1 MRKLLLPKRRGSAI
15 PLAMLTIM
23 LLLATGVA
31 LMSVGLNSRVYAIR
45 MTSDIAARCA
55 ADAGL
60 TIALHEMNEKLRVK
74 PWDDSTLPQASDV
87 NLPYS
92 DGVCSYNV
100 TGDLSSGYIIAADG
114 RCSQIRRFVRAT
126 IGLQGVFD
134 HAILTKSNL
143 ILKSGTA
150 VDGYNSQDPLD
161 TDADVVIGTQSTSAS
176 TIVLN
181 TGVTVTGDIVVG
193 VGGDPSTVIKDLGAT
208 TTGLQYAGTAQDPLP
223 RITAPTTLFDRH
235 ADISVQGNTA
245 TLTPADSGQYSQIV
259 LKQGSVPAILE
270 ISGGDVVLHV
280 TGDIQLGQSC
290 EIIVKDGSTLTLYV
304 DGNIHC
310 RESSGINPDQPTQEA
325 KVIQVYATGEGAQLF
340 DLKAKSQ
347 WTGVVYAPNAAV
359 NLYAG
364 GDVYGSIVADTFEFK
379 AGGNYHYDEALR
391 QVQVDDEGV
400 RFVVMR
406 WQEGILE

>member
-1 MRKLLLPKRRGSAI
+1 VRRLLLPKRRGFAI
-15 PLAMLTIM
+15 PLAMLAIM

-31 LMSVGLNSRVYAIR
+31 LLSMGLNSRVYAMR
-45 MTSDIAARCA
+45 TASDIAARCA

-60 TIALHEMNEKLRVK
+60 TIALHEMNGKLQVK
-74 PWDDSTLPQASDV
+74 PWDGSILPQASNV

-100 TGDLSSGYIIAADG
+100 TGDLCSGYIITSNG
-114 RCSQIRRFVRAT
+114 QCGQTRKFVRAT
-126 IGLQGVFD
+126 IGLKGMFE
-134 HAILTKSNL
+134 HAILTRNTL
-143 ILKSGTA
+143 ILKSGTS

-161 TDADVVIGTQSTSAS
+161 TDTDADISTQSTLAS
-176 TIVLN
+176 SIVLN
-181 TGVTVTGDIVVG
+181 TGVTVDGDIVVG
-193 VGGDPSTVIKDLGAT
+193 VGGNPDTVIKDLGAT
-208 TTGLQYAGTAQDPLP
+208 TGGQYAGAANDPLP
-223 RITAPTTLFDRH
+223 EVVAPAGLFDRH
-235 ADISVQGNTA
+235 TDISVQGNTA

-259 LKQGSVPAILE
+259 LKQGTVPAMLE
-270 ISGGDVVLHV
+270 ISGGDVVLHI

-290 EIIVKDGSTLTLYV
+290 QIIVKDGSTLTLYV

-310 RESSGINPDQPTQEA
+310 RESSGINPDQPTQDA
-325 KVIQVYATGEGAQLF
+325 RILQVYATGEGIQLF

-347 WTGVVYAPNAAV
+347 WTGIVYAPNAAV

-364 GDVYGSIVADTFEFK
+364 GDVYGSFVADTFEFK
-379 AGGNYHYDEALR
+379 TGGNYHYDEALR

>member
-1 MRKLLLPKRRGSAI
+1 MRKLLLPKRCGSAI

-31 LMSVGLNSRVYAIR
+31 LLSVGLNSRVYAIR
-45 MTSDIAARCA
+45 TTSDIAARCA
-55 ADAGL
+55 ADTGL
-60 TIALHEMNEKLRVK
+60 TMALFQMNEKLQVE
-74 PWDDSTLPQASDV
+74 PWDDSILPQATDV
-87 NLPYS
+87 TLPYS
-92 DGVCSYNV
+92 DGVCSYTV
-100 TGDLSSGYIIAADG
+100 TGDLCSGYTVLSVGKHDQ
-114 RCSQIRRFVRAT
+114 SKRFVRAT

-143 ILKSGTA
+143 VLKSGTT

-176 TIVLN
+176 SIVLN
-181 TGVTVTGDIVVG
+181 TGVTVNGDIVVG
-193 VGGDPSTVIKDLGAT
+193 AGGDPSTVIKDLGAT

-223 RITAPTTLFDRH
+223 RITAPTALFDRH

-259 LKQGSVPAILE
+259 LKQGTVPAILE
-270 ISGGDVVLHV
+270 ISGGDVVLHI

-310 RESSGINPDQPTQEA
+310 RESSGINPDQPTQDA

-364 GDVYGSIVADTFEFK
+364 GDVYGSIVADTFEYK

-391 QVQVDDEGV
+391 QAQVDDEGV

>member
-1 MRKLLLPKRRGSAI
+1 MIRLLQSKKRGSAI

-31 LMSVGLNSRVYAIR
+31 LMSVGLNSRVYAMR
-45 MTSDIAARCA
+45 TTSDIAARCA

-60 TIALHEMNEKLRVK
+60 TIALHEMNGKLQVK

-100 TGDLSSGYIIAADG
+100 TGDLCSGYTISSNG
-114 RCSQIRRFVRAT
+114 QCGHIRKFVRAT

-150 VDGYNSQDPLD
+150 VDGYNSRDPLD

-176 TIVLN
+176 NIILN
-181 TGVTVTGDIVVG
+181 TGVTVNGDIVVG
-193 VGGDPSTVIKDLGAT
+193 AGGDPSTVIKDLGAT
-208 TTGLQYAGTAQDPLP
+208 TTGLQYAGTSQDPLP
-223 RITAPTTLFDRH
+223 RITAPTDLFDRH

-245 TLTPADSGQYSQIV
+245 TITPADSGQYSQIV

-310 RESSGINPDQPTQEA
+310 RESSGINPDQPTQDA

-347 WTGVVYAPNAAV
+347 WTGVVYAPNAAI

-391 QVQVDDEGV
+391 QVQMDDEGV

-406 WQEGILE
+406 WQEGNLD